1 MRSAEFD
8 YKEQDS
14 AIFGKVKRPL
24 IEMDVFSESEKVW
37 LPLYKVLADTGAD
50 ISILP
55 RYIGKLIVADILEGR
70 RINIRGIVP
79 HSRIVCYI
87 HALKLRVGS
96 KEFKLP
102 VAIAE
107 SDNVPIV
114 LGRVSGLDIFNCSF
128 NGKRIHMSW

>member
-1 MRSAEFD
+1 MPSAEFE

-24 IEMDVFSESEKVW
+24 IDLDVFSELEKAW

-55 RYIGKLIVADILEGR
+55 KYIGRLVVTNVSNDR
-70 RINIRGIVP
+70 RIDIRGIVP
-79 HSRIVCYI
+79 HSKIVCYI
-87 HALKLRVGS
+87 HEIKFRLGDR
-96 KEFKLP
+96 EFRLP

-107 SDNVPIV
+107 SDDVPVV
-114 LGRVSGLDIFNCSF
+114 LGRVKGLDIFKCSF
-128 NGKRIHMSW
+128 DGKKTVFE

>member
-1 MRSAEFD
+1 MPSAEFD

-24 IEMDVFSESEKVW
+24 LELDVYSEREKAW

-55 RYIGKLIVADILEGR
+55 RYIGKLVVADILEGR
-70 RINIRGIVP
+70 RINIRGVVP
-79 HSRIVCYI
+79 HSKIVCYI

-96 KEFKLP
+96 KEFTLP

-114 LGRVSGLDIFNCSF
+114 LGRVKGLDIFKCIF
-128 NGKRIHMSW
+128 DGKKIVLE